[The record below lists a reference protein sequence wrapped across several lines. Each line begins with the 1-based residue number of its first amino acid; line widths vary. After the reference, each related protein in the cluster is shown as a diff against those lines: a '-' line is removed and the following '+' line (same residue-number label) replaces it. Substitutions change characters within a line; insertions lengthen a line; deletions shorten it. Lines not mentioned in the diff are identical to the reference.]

1 MPPLP
6 PTFSLILTMG
16 STTLMHTIANSLVAI
31 YVISSTLLIL
41 PTCVTTRSE
50 APYIIWSISS
60 KFYFKARHHQF
71 GQCSTIF
78 TPCSKCKSK
87 EFPAVPHPLGSW
99 GIMGKKI
106 CWGPSCHKLC
116 MMCTIVFKWSCSM
129 WFPRSMRDIIQAK
142 SLPEA
147 SKAIAKDA
155 RLWGLYSACT
165 LA

>member
-16 STTLMHTIANSLVAI
+16 STTLMHTIANSLLAI

-87 EFPAVPHPLGSW
+87 ECSINVLMHMTIHERAHSDRLTIPQGTPSFGKLRDH
-99 GIMGKKI
+99 GKKNLV
-106 CWGPSCHKLC
+106 GVHLV
-116 MMCTIVFKWSCSM
+116 TNY
-129 WFPRSMRDIIQAK
+129 A
-142 SLPEA
+142 
-147 SKAIAKDA
+147 
-155 RLWGLYSACT
+155 
-165 LA
+165 